1 MSAADVFAGEKAAA
15 RATNNRMP
23 ARAGM
28 IRRLH
33 NGELWEMGF
42 IDGLVAGL
50 FGSIISNCPSGAKSA
65 PGQAVK
71 RRRPVFARIERCI
84 EALVNAGP
92 RGSGRYPKTLDNCM
106 QNYNEIFTFSLQLM
120 A

>member
-50 FGSIISNCPSGAKSA
+50 FGSIISHCPSGAKSA

-92 RGSGRYPKTLDNCM
+92 RGSGRYPKTLDNRM
-106 QNYNEIFTFSLQLM
+106 QNYNEIFTFSLQLL